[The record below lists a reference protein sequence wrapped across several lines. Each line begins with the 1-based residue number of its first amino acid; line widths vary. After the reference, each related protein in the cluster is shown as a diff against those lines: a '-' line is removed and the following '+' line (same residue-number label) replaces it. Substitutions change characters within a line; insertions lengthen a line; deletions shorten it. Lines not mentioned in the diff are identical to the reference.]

1 MSPAPGKVRLGVQ
14 GFSPQDWVGTFYP
27 PRFSPS
33 QFLAFY
39 ARVFDSVEV
48 NSTFYAIPSSSTVS
62 SWARRTPPHF
72 LFACKMPQKITHDQR
87 LMGVEEE
94 LGVFLKNMRILG
106 EKLGPVV
113 IQFPR
118 SFTRRFEENLRA
130 FLPLLPRDISFVA
143 EFRSESWNDERVFD
157 LLREFDVAWCIND
170 WQDLPPVVETTT
182 DFAYLRLVGFHREFE
197 YLGEVQRD
205 RSEDLAKWA
214 GRIEDLVARVE
225 RVYVYVN
232 NHYAGH
238 APATVN
244 QLAQLLGLP
253 IVEPQS
259 LWPDQDRL
267 FPEEGA

>member
-1 MSPAPGKVRLGVQ
+1 
-14 GFSPQDWVGTFYP
+14 
-27 PRFSPS
+27 
-33 QFLAFY
+33 
-39 ARVFDSVEV
+39 
-48 NSTFYAIPSSSTVS
+48 
-62 SWARRTPPHF
+62 
-72 LFACKMPQKITHDQR
+72 
-87 LMGVEEE
+87 
-94 LGVFLKNMRILG
+94 
-106 EKLGPVV
+106 
-113 IQFPR
+113 
-118 SFTRRFEENLRA
+118 
-130 FLPLLPRDISFVA
+130 
-143 EFRSESWNDERVFD
+143 
-157 LLREFDVAWCIND
+157 
-170 WQDLPPVVETTT
+170 VVETTT

-214 GRIEDLVARVE
+214 GTIEHLAARVE